1 MRRSA
6 NIEMLF
12 TEVPFA
18 ERIQKAKDAGF
29 DAVEFAGW
37 LDKDIGQI
45 KQAADKANIKIAAFT
60 GDEPYSPIDPAQQD
74 KYITHLTRSVE
85 IAAELGCKMLVTHS
99 NAIGSDDQILCS
111 YSDLSDEIKLL
122 TMQDTH
128 RKLIPVLDEYDV
140 TVLVEAISKT
150 AHPGVFM
157 DHVDMAAAVVE
168 SIASPHI
175 RLLCDLYHMQE
186 NGGALV
192 RSLTRYRDII
202 GHIHF
207 ADVPGRHE
215 PGTGEIYFPALAACM
230 ENIGYRGMV
239 GFALIPSGSSD
250 EAVKAIMRSCEKE
263 EQNA

>member
-1 MRRSA
+1 M
-6 NIEMLF
+6 
-12 TEVPFA
+12 
-18 ERIQKAKDAGF
+18 
-29 DAVEFAGW
+29 
-37 LDKDIGQI
+37 
-45 KQAADKANIKIAAFT
+45 
-60 GDEPYSPIDPAQQD
+60 
-74 KYITHLTRSVE
+74 
-85 IAAELGCKMLVTHS
+85 
-99 NAIGSDDQILCS
+99 
-111 YSDLSDEIKLL
+111 
-122 TMQDTH
+122 
-128 RKLIPVLDEYDV
+128 LDEYDV